1 MQNGPDHA
9 AGTSGKF
16 PQPDDKSSNK
26 VTSHMLPIIGIV
38 LVIAGIL
45 GGFLM
50 EHGNLLVLMQPG
62 ELVIIGGAAI
72 GTVLIANPLGTL
84 IRLAKAFIGVFKGS
98 RYTEAFYLNN
108 LAMLY
113 DIFQYARK
121 AGLAKLEGDVDKPKE
136 SDLFKKYPKFLAD
149 HHALDFVCDTF
160 RTSISGG
167 VEPFDLDQLME
178 IDMDVSHSEESQYVS
193 ALSTVADALPG
204 LGIVAA
210 VLGIVVTM
218 GALGG
223 PPEELGKKVAAAL
236 VGTFIGILLCYGF
249 VGPLATNLANLNAG
263 AGVYFQFLRTALIA
277 SLKGAAPLTAVE
289 FGRRAIPPS
298 VRPSFERMETT
309 CRSGGATAPSEEIAK
324 AA

>member
-1 MQNGPDHA
+1 
-9 AGTSGKF
+9 
-16 PQPDDKSSNK
+16 
-26 VTSHMLPIIGIV
+26 MLPLIGIV
-38 LVIAGIL
+38 IVIAGIL

-50 EHGNLLVLMQPG
+50 EKGPLLVLMQPG
-62 ELVIIGGAAI
+62 EMVIIGGAAI

-84 IRLAKAFIGVFKGS
+84 IRLSKALMGVIKGS
-98 RYTEAFYLNN
+98 AYTSAFYLSS
-108 LAMLY
+108 LAMMY
-113 DIFQYARK
+113 DIFSYARK
-121 AGLAKLEGDVDKPKE
+121 AGLAKLEGDVDNPKE
-136 SDLFKKYPKFLAD
+136 SDLFKKYPKLLAD
-149 HHALDFVCDTF
+149 HHALDFICDTF

-167 VEPFDLDQLME
+167 VEPFDLDQLMDL
-178 IDMDVSHSEESQYVS
+178 DMEVAHSEDSQYVS

-210 VLGIVVTM
+210 VLGIVITM

-249 VGPLATNLANLNAG
+249 VGPISTNLANLNTSR
-263 AGVYFQFLRTALIA
+263 GVYFQFLRTALMA
-277 SLKGAAPLTAVE
+277 SLKGAAPMVAVE

-298 VRPSFERMETT
+298 VRPSFQQMETT
-309 CRSGGATAPSEEIAK
+309 CRSGGGAAGAEAVPK

>member
-1 MQNGPDHA
+1 
-9 AGTSGKF
+9 
-16 PQPDDKSSNK
+16 
-26 VTSHMLPIIGIV
+26 MLPIIGIV

-309 CRSGGATAPSEEIAK
+309 CRSGGAAVAADEESPK

>member
-1 MQNGPDHA
+1 
-9 AGTSGKF
+9 
-16 PQPDDKSSNK
+16 
-26 VTSHMLPIIGIV
+26 MLPIIGIV
-38 LVIAGIL
+38 LVIAGIV

-84 IRLAKAFIGVFKGS
+84 IRLAKAFIGVIKGS
-98 RYTEAFYLNN
+98 RYTEAFYLSN

-121 AGLAKLEGDVDKPKE
+121 AGLAKLEGDVDKPNE

-149 HHALDFVCDTF
+149 HHALDFICDTF

-178 IDMDVSHSEESQYVS
+178 IDMDVSHSEDSQYVS

-249 VGPLATNLANLNAG
+249 VGPLAGNLANLNASG
-263 AGVYFQFLRTALIA
+263 GVYFQFLRTALIA

-298 VRPSFERMETT
+298 VRPSFEQMETT
-309 CRSGGATAPSEEIAK
+309 CRTGTAAVSSEEIPK

>member
-1 MQNGPDHA
+1 MI
-9 AGTSGKF
+9 T
-16 PQPDDKSSNK
+16 
-26 VTSHMLPIIGIV
+26 LLGIV
-38 LVIAGIL
+38 VVIAGIV

-50 EHGNLLVLMQPG
+50 EGGNLKVLLQPG

-72 GTVLIANPLGTL
+72 GTVLVANPVGTL
-84 IRLAKAFIGVFKGS
+84 IRLGKALPGVIKGS
-98 RYTEAFYLNN
+98 RYTQAFYLNN
-108 LAMLY
+108 LSMLY
-113 DIFQYARK
+113 DIFSYARK
-121 AGLAKLEGDVDKPKE
+121 LGLPKLEGDIDNPKE
-136 SDLFKKYPKFLAD
+136 SELFKKYPKLLAD
-149 HHALDFVCDTF
+149 HHALHFICDTL

-178 IDMDVSHSEESQYVS
+178 VDMGVAHSEEGQSIS

-210 VLGIVVTM
+210 VLGIVITM

-249 VGPLATNLANLNAG
+249 VGPIAMNLATLNDG
-263 AGVYFQFLRTALIA
+263 TGVYFQFLRVTLMSSI
-277 SLKGAAPLTAVE
+277 KGAAPIVAVE

-298 VRPSFERMETT
+298 VRPSFEVMEKT
-309 CRSGGATAPSEEIAK
+309 CRSGGATAETAK
-324 AA
+324 VA

>member
-1 MQNGPDHA
+1 
-9 AGTSGKF
+9 
-16 PQPDDKSSNK
+16 
-26 VTSHMLPIIGIV
+26 MLPVIGIV
-38 LVIAGIL
+38 IVIAGIL

-50 EHGNLLVLMQPG
+50 EKGNLLVLMQPG

-84 IRLAKAFIGVFKGS
+84 IRLAKALMGAIKGS
-98 RYTEAFYLNN
+98 AYTNAFYLAN
-108 LAMLY
+108 LVMLY
-113 DIFQYARK
+113 DIFNYARK
-121 AGLAKLEGDVDKPKE
+121 AGLAKLEGDVDNPKE
-136 SDLFKKYPKFLAD
+136 SDLFKKYPKLLAD
-149 HHALDFVCDTF
+149 HHALDFICDTF

-178 IDMDVSHSEESQYVS
+178 IDMEVAHSEDSQYVS

-210 VLGIVVTM
+210 VLGIVITM

-223 PPEELGKKVAAAL
+223 PPEEMGKKVAAAL

-249 VGPLATNLANLNAG
+249 VGPISTNLANLNSSRS
-263 AGVYFQFLRTALIA
+263 VYFQFLRTALMA
-277 SLKGAAPLTAVE
+277 SLKGAAPMVAVE

-298 VRPSFERMETT
+298 VRPSFQQMETT
-309 CRSGGATAPSEEIAK
+309 CRSGGAAAPAEEVPK

>member
-1 MQNGPDHA
+1 
-9 AGTSGKF
+9 
-16 PQPDDKSSNK
+16 
-26 VTSHMLPIIGIV
+26 MLPLIGIV
-38 LVIAGIL
+38 IVIAGIL

-50 EHGNLLVLMQPG
+50 EKGPLLVLMQPG
-62 ELVIIGGAAI
+62 EMVIIGGAAI

-84 IRLAKAFIGVFKGS
+84 IRMLKALIGVIKGS
-98 RYTEAFYLNN
+98 PYTSAFYLAN
-108 LAMLY
+108 LAMMY
-113 DIFQYARK
+113 DIFSYARK
-121 AGLAKLEGDVDKPKE
+121 SGLAKMEGDVDNPKE
-136 SDLFKKYPKFLAD
+136 SDLFKKYPKLLAD
-149 HHALDFVCDTF
+149 HHARDFICDTF

-167 VEPFDLDQLME
+167 VEPFDLDQLMDV
-178 IDMDVSHSEESQYVS
+178 DMEVSHSEDSQYVS

-210 VLGIVVTM
+210 VLGIVITM

-249 VGPLATNLANLNAG
+249 VGPLASNLATINASS
-263 AGVYFQFLRTALIA
+263 GVYFQFLRTALIA

-298 VRPSFERMETT
+298 VRPSFGRMETT

>member
-1 MQNGPDHA
+1 
-9 AGTSGKF
+9 
-16 PQPDDKSSNK
+16 
-26 VTSHMLPIIGIV
+26 MLPLIGIV
-38 LVIAGIL
+38 IVIAGIL

-50 EHGNLLVLMQPG
+50 EKGNLLVLLQPG

-72 GTVLIANPLGTL
+72 GTILIANPLGTL
-84 IRLAKAFIGVFKGS
+84 IRLAKALMGAVKGS
-98 RYTEAFYLNN
+98 AYTNAFYLAN

-113 DIFQYARK
+113 DIFNYARK
-121 AGLAKLEGDVDKPKE
+121 AGLAKLEGDVDNPKE
-136 SDLFKKYPKFLAD
+136 SDLFKKYPKLLAD
-149 HHALDFVCDTF
+149 HHALDFICDTF

-178 IDMDVSHSEESQYVS
+178 IDMEVAHAEDSQYVS

-210 VLGIVVTM
+210 VLGIVITM

-223 PPEELGKKVAAAL
+223 PPEEMGKKVAAAL

-249 VGPLATNLANLNAG
+249 VGPVSTNLANLNSSR
-263 AGVYFQFLRTALIA
+263 GVYFQFLRTALMA
-277 SLKGAAPLTAVE
+277 SLKGGAPMVAVE

-298 VRPSFERMETT
+298 VRPSFQQMETT
-309 CRSGGATAPSEEIAK
+309 CRSGGAAAPVEAAPK